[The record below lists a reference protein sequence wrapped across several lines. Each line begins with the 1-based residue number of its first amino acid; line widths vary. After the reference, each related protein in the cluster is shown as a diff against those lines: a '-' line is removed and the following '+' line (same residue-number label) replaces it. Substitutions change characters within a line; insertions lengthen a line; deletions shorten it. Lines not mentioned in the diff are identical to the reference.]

1 VEKQSAVD
9 WTATEN
15 PILEED
21 PESLKQ
27 ALIDHMIRH
36 VATDPSH
43 ATKWDWFSTVSDL
56 VRGYMAECW
65 VKTRRRCSEEG
76 AKTVCY
82 LSMEFLLGRSLKSHL
97 INLGLDDRCRE
108 ALKRLDVDLDELCEC
123 ETEPALG
130 NGGLGRLAA
139 CVIESLA
146 TQGYPAYG
154 YGIRYVYGMFR
165 QSIQN
170 GWQIE
175 QPENWLSVAG
185 APWEFPQPGKHFT
198 IRFGGRVVKYKDH
211 NGEVCSHWADTD
223 DIRATA
229 YDVLVSGY
237 DNETVNSIRLW
248 SARATREF
256 DLRYFHEGDYEKAVR
271 DKNESEN
278 LSRVL
283 YPDDTTHEG
292 RQLRFKQEY
301 FFVTASL
308 QDILARHLERYGSF
322 EGLPDRISIQLNDT
336 HPALAIPEMMRLL
349 TDTQGMT
356 WDKAWDITTR
366 TFAYTNHTLLPE
378 ALETWSVP
386 MFQKLL
392 PRHLEI
398 IYEINDWLMRY
409 VGLRAPDDPDLQNQV
424 SIIDEHGERHVRM
437 ANLAIVGSHKVN
449 GVSALHADLMRKS
462 VFAGFD
468 QLFPGKIVGKTN
480 GITPR
485 RWLIQANR
493 KLAGLISSRV
503 GRGWETRLEQIEGLL
518 PLANDRDFQQEF
530 RAIKSENKERLA
542 ILIKQRLG
550 VEIDPLS
557 IFDMQIKRI
566 HEYKRQLLNILQV
579 IARFNRIRAGGG
591 SDLVPHTV
599 IFGGKAAPGYFMAKR
614 IIKLI
619 TSVGSVIDAEPQVA
633 GLLKVVFV
641 PNYNV
646 SWAESLIPAADLSQQ
661 LSTAGTEA
669 SGTGNMKLALNGAL
683 TIGTRDG
690 ANVEIGQEV
699 GEDNIFFFGMGLD
712 EVAQLRDEGGYDPW
726 AIYHEQPELRQA
738 LDMMR
743 DGYFS
748 HDEPELF
755 RPIFDSLTAG
765 GDHFLVLADFA
776 AYLQRLDE
784 VDAVYRD
791 PTEWTRRAIVN
802 VAKMGSFASDRMV
815 REYADEIWRVKP
827 LDGRKRD

>member
-1 VEKQSAVD
+1 VGKKPAVD

-15 PILEED
+15 PILEKD
-21 PESLKQ
+21 PERLKQ

-43 ATKWDWFSTVSDL
+43 ASKWDWFSTVSDL

-65 VKTRRRCSEEG
+65 VNTRRRCSEEG

-97 INLGLDDRCRE
+97 VNLGLDHHCRE
-108 ALKRLDVDLDELCEC
+108 ALKRLDVDLEELYEC

-165 QSIQN
+165 QSIQD

-175 QPENWLSVAG
+175 QPENWLSAAG
-185 APWEFPQPGKHFT
+185 DPWEFPQPEKHYT

-211 NGEVCSHWADTD
+211 NGEVRSHWADTD
-223 DIRATA
+223 DIWATA

-283 YPDDTTHEG
+283 YPDDTTQEG
-292 RQLRFKQEY
+292 RKLRLKQEY
-301 FFVTASL
+301 FFVSASL
-308 QDILARHLERYGSF
+308 QDILSLHLERYGCL
-322 EGLPDRISIQLNDT
+322 EGLPDRVSMQLNDT

-349 TDTQGMT
+349 TDMQGMS

-378 ALETWSVP
+378 ALETWSLP

-409 VGLRAPDDPDLQNQV
+409 VGLRAPGDEDLLNRV
-424 SIIDEHGERHVRM
+424 SIIDEQGERHIRM

-449 GVSALHADLMRKS
+449 GVSALSRAS
-462 VFAGFD
+462 TSSFPAGSSGR
-468 QLFPGKIVGKTN
+468 PTGS
-480 GITPR
+480 R
-485 RWLIQANR
+485 RG
-493 KLAGLISSRV
+493 AG
-503 GRGWETRLEQIEGLL
+503 
-518 PLANDRDFQQEF
+518 
-530 RAIKSENKERLA
+530 
-542 ILIKQRLG
+542 
-550 VEIDPLS
+550 
-557 IFDMQIKRI
+557 
-566 HEYKRQLLNILQV
+566 
-579 IARFNRIRAGGG
+579 
-591 SDLVPHTV
+591 
-599 IFGGKAAPGYFMAKR
+599 
-614 IIKLI
+614 
-619 TSVGSVIDAEPQVA
+619 
-633 GLLKVVFV
+633 
-641 PNYNV
+641 
-646 SWAESLIPAADLSQQ
+646 
-661 LSTAGTEA
+661 
-669 SGTGNMKLALNGAL
+669 
-683 TIGTRDG
+683 
-690 ANVEIGQEV
+690 
-699 GEDNIFFFGMGLD
+699 
-712 EVAQLRDEGGYDPW
+712 
-726 AIYHEQPELRQA
+726 
-738 LDMMR
+738 
-743 DGYFS
+743 
-748 HDEPELF
+748 
-755 RPIFDSLTAG
+755 
-765 GDHFLVLADFA
+765 
-776 AYLQRLDE
+776 
-784 VDAVYRD
+784 
-791 PTEWTRRAIVN
+791 
-802 VAKMGSFASDRMV
+802 
-815 REYADEIWRVKP
+815 
-827 LDGRKRD
+827 